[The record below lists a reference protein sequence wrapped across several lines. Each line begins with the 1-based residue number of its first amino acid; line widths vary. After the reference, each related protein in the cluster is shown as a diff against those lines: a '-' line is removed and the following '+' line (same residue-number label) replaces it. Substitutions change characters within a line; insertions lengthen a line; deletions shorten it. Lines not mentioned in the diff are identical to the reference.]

1 MPAYPGVSNLTS
13 VMKILVVDDSAMMRS
28 VIKSTLASYGSG
40 KQIEVVEAVNG
51 QEALDKLASES
62 IDLVLLDWQMPVVD
76 GLSFVKQVRGSGK
89 DVPIVMV
96 TSVTDKEKVLEAGKA
111 GVNTYIEKPV
121 RGSVLWENIQEF
133 LH

>member
-1 MPAYPGVSNLTS
+1 
-13 VMKILVVDDSAMMRS
+13 MKILVVDDSAMMRS

-51 QEALDKLASES
+51 QEALDKLTSES